1 MDGKGAR
8 RMGQQRSLH
17 VHTDTGRQITK
28 VRVTADEVDI
38 IYLDIKMSPP

>member
-1 MDGKGAR
+1 MDDKGAR
-8 RMGQQRSLH
+8 RMGQRSLH